1 MTCFFLFIGYKYYH
15 FSSPVSPWSSPL
27 SPHNVVVVPFEGV
40 VFMLKSL
47 NLSPFC
53 IVSLLIV
60 VSGILSFTDRVVFK
74 EEVVFRNDI
83 FVCVRFLWF
92 WLISQYS
99 FPLTTVI
106 FPSGPT
112 CFVKVGFHVYL
123 APSPCTSHTPPLA
136 CTHFFPPCCQGGWS
150 SCFSPTI
157 LRQHPWTSILD
168 RLRQPH

>member
-1 MTCFFLFIGYKYYH
+1 M
-15 FSSPVSPWSSPL
+15 
-27 SPHNVVVVPFEGV
+27 
-40 VFMLKSL
+40 
-47 NLSPFC
+47 
-53 IVSLLIV
+53 SLLIV

-150 SCFSPTI
+150 SCFPPTI
-157 LRQHPWTSILD
+157 QGISQRVSMYFSLQIRD
-168 RLRQPH
+168 RCIGGQKGPEGARGARGGQRGAYR